1 MAKLKNQ
8 ENDYKEIVDI
18 NSIEYLE
25 EKKIALYKVM
35 VLSGGIDVL
44 MTIPETVT
52 MFQTLGGS
60 IIIEE
65 IIEYFIS
72 NTIAKYGIDTD
83 VKMTDRVVGFI
94 PFPGVTGLNI
104 RCFKELRKINKQ
116 IKKLEKAQRR

>member
-8 ENDYKEIVDI
+8 ENDYKEIVDV

-52 MFQTLGGS
+52 LFQTLGGS

-83 VKMTDRVVGFI
+83 IKMTDRVVGFI

>member
-1 MAKLKNQ
+1 MANRNQ
-8 ENDYKEIVDI
+8 NSDPDLIVEDV

-25 EKKIALYKVM
+25 NKKKALYKVM
-35 VLSGGIDVL
+35 AVSGGIDLL
-44 MTIPETVT
+44 MTVPETFT

-60 IIIEE
+60 VIIEE

-72 NTIAKYGIDTD
+72 NTIAKYGIDTE

-116 IKKLEKAQRR
+116 IKKLEKQQNR

>member
-104 RCFKELRKINKQ
+104 RCLKELRKINKQ
-116 IKKLEKAQRR
+116 IKK